1 MQPVVS
7 ADVIRAVAELVIVLD
22 RYKFG
27 AGVVLVL
34 AGMALF
40 AVLAKNKKQK
50 RRPARPQLP

>member
-27 AGVVLVL
+27 AGVVLAL
-34 AGMALF
+34 SGMALF
-40 AVLAKNKKQK
+40 AALAKNKKQRCK
-50 RRPARPQLP
+50 QVRPQLP